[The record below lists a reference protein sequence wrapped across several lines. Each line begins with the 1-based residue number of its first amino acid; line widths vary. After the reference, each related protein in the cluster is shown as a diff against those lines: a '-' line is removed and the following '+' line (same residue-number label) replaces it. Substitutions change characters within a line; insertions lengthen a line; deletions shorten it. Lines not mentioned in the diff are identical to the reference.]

1 MHEEVLNNSTTL
13 TISSSTL
20 FALAKQSKN
29 LGAFK
34 MARTAYDKLQVCE
47 VCHCHLED
55 KILHSLFQAR
65 VGGGILPIMAYT
77 KKLCPKR
84 VLFSGFRYIKG

>member
-1 MHEEVLNNSTTL
+1 MNDGRTL

-29 LGAFK
+29 LGAYK

-47 VCHCHLED
+47 DCYPRGSSQ
-55 KILHSLFQAR
+55 KIGLGCAARFPNPSPYFRPKSAIPIYDLTRSLR
-65 VGGGILPIMAYT
+65 PNLRPD
-77 KKLCPKR
+77 P
-84 VLFSGFRYIKG
+84 